1 MNFSALNTHA
11 IGVISASAGVAT
23 VEGAASLSAG
33 ASASAQA
40 TLHSHATASVI
51 NSVALTTTQSVVRFA
66 MATATLGC
74 NAAANVEGYRVKFS
88 NAEIVCAASSDANA
102 VVHRQAVVYV
112 TAQATNVAVGSR
124 VAYASAS
131 LQAECNLTANSGK
144 VIFAQSTMESGYW
157 TAPIYSWV
165 NTYNV
170 IWRNSGVY
178 NLIGGLPTNNS
189 DVAGRFSVSDSTWQA
204 AWGYGGWFDR
214 YITNQSDYQT
224 GLPYHTAQGSG
235 SSSVYAYYVQQRQIT
250 TQPQWVTT
258 FHYPSAALSATA
270 TVHTVFYGTADIAA
284 FATSSATASNTLN
297 VSGDITASAVVTSS
311 AYKSKSASANI
322 AGSCSVIASTSGI
335 VSAESDIAASS
346 DVTASSY
353 VIANASGSF
362 TGSSLAISVGEKKAV
377 AHTTLLATAAMS
389 SSANAYRGVQ
399 ASINAT
405 ADSSSSTFIVNPAT
419 ASVISSCSVLSE
431 SSAQASAQCSVAA
444 QANLSSSAHCILQ
457 SSAGVSASSE
467 VDSSTY
473 VVWDASGVFTGSSL
487 AISVGEKRAV
497 AQTTLV
503 ASAALTAVATS
514 ASLSYATVSAQSN
527 FTATSSIIHDLN
539 ASVTAS
545 SSLSRS
551 DTQTFVVTAS
561 GGNYVIASQSNRPLD
576 FKVGS
581 TYTFDLSSSSNGS
594 HPLRFSTTNNGTH
607 GGGSEYTTGVTIT
620 GSQGQAGSSISIV
633 VTEETPSTLYYY
645 CAYHSGMGGTVS
657 ISSADDVSASI
668 NSFASAALNGSALI
682 TASSNSVIEA
692 SVTIAS
698 VSELTAAAHAV
709 LDAGAAFDST
719 SNVTAEAIA
728 ISGAQASVSGSSAL
742 SSVGYN
748 VSSASAT
755 FIGSSIAISV
765 GHKKSVAH
773 TTINASA
780 AVSSAANSE
789 VYNTASVAAS
799 AVVSSIAANY
809 SSAQASCVAQSS
821 VSSSAFNTANPNAAI
836 IAHANTSA
844 TTATIHFATANIDG
858 SCVIATAP
866 SLIID
871 VSAALSAFAVSISV
885 GNKISV
891 GHAQYTGSAN
901 LTAVAQA
908 SSNGQAT
915 VTCSASVSSSA
926 IAARI
931 IQAEAH
937 VLDSF
942 DVTPGYWIPS
952 YTTNQDFN
960 AAFYWVHY
968 LGSEVYF
975 TYTPESIAP
984 YYSNN
989 TYTGTNIVSA
999 IKSVL
1004 DSGAPAGTSY
1014 VSYLTSAQTRN
1025 GVSGFNG
1032 GLKRRV
1038 TTTHPAVWVAPVY
1051 TPTGYTPN
1059 AQVVVSDVSVLS
1071 GSFAYPTA
1079 SAEVTATGTR
1089 LLVGIADVTSAASAT
1104 STSFKV
1110 RFIDASGVHFDATA
1124 DLSLS
1129 VTVDILGSAQV
1140 LADAE
1145 ATAESFKTVF
1155 ASGAFS
1161 GSSLAISVGNK
1172 KAVGQT
1178 DIVANALL
1186 SATSYNEVPALASV
1200 SASAGIIA
1208 VGRSVIQTAAL
1219 SEATATAS
1227 IYASAYLSE
1236 SVASASVNA
1245 GASGFADGD
1254 TLIGATARVSDEGYL
1269 TPAVFHPEVFHPAV
1283 IIAGYWVPAVWEWVV
1298 VGHTVFVN
1306 GSYSYG
1312 PVGSGYRFIYPGT
1325 TTYQN
1330 GNTFLTYA
1338 VEQYTETAPTYYV
1351 NPVTVSEAYT
1361 TPAYTVPAFYT
1372 YTGFAPRANTTAEAF
1387 IQFSFSLT
1395 ASSELYATAGAIQ
1408 TASAQISA
1416 SADTTSASHIE
1427 SAATCTLNGT
1437 GSISPV
1443 NTNFL
1448 VFTSAALS
1456 ASSDVVSLADK
1467 EIYGKADVVGTAD
1480 IAVSGTGINAAFGYS
1495 NAAASVVATAF
1506 RMRVPSPINAI
1517 ATAELVSSFTYVSQ
1531 TGERSNGILILVEA
1545 EVRSIAVE
1553 AIDRRIIVDAEDRTI
1568 FAEAA

>member
-40 TLHSHATASVI
+40 TLYSHATATVI

-144 VIFAQSTMESGYW
+144 VIFASAITGTDGYW
-157 TAPIYSWV
+157 TSGTPAVYGWSHYAGLYVVRSNSNNNVWDIAPGQNYWYS
-165 NTYNV
+165 T
-170 IWRNSGVY
+170 
-178 NLIGGLPTNNS
+178 LP
-189 DVAGRFSVSDSTWQA
+189 R
-204 AWGYGGWFDR
+204 
-214 YITNQSDYQT
+214 
-224 GLPYHTAQGSG
+224 
-235 SSSVYAYYVQQRQIT
+235 
-250 TQPQWVTT
+250 TQPAVYRTVFPAIDQYINSYRYFKYQLQNYGIVT
-258 FHYPSAALSATA
+258 AAIAPVFIETAWQPTASLVATA

-284 FATSSATASNTLN
+284 SATSSATASNTLN

-405 ADSSSSTFIVNPAT
+405 ADSSSSTFIVTPAT
-419 ASVISSCSVLSE
+419 ASVISSCLVLSE

-457 SSAGVSASSE
+457 SSANAAASSE

-620 GSQGQAGSSISIV
+620 GYQGQAGSSISIV
-633 VTEETPSTLYYY
+633 VTEDTPSTLYYY
-645 CAYHSGMGGTVS
+645 CAYHSGMGGTLSV
-657 ISSADDVSASI
+657 SSADDVSASI

-682 TASSNSVIEA
+682 AASSNSVVEA
-692 SVTIAS
+692 LVTITS

-709 LDAGAAFDST
+709 VGVGAAFDSS

-728 ISGAQASVSGSSAL
+728 ISGAQASVAGSSSL
-742 SSVGYN
+742 SSVSYN
-748 VSSASAT
+748 LSSASAT

-773 TTINASA
+773 TTINANA

-789 VYNTASVAAS
+789 VYNTASIAAS
-799 AVVSSIAANY
+799 AVVTSIAANDLY
-809 SSAQASCVAQSS
+809 AQASCVAQSS

-836 IAHANTSA
+836 ITFANISA
-844 TTATIHFATANIDG
+844 TAATINFATANVDG

-866 SLIID
+866 SVVID
-871 VSAALSAFAVSISV
+871 VAAALSAFAVSISV

-931 IQAEAH
+931 IQATAS
-937 VLDSF
+937 VSDSGF
-942 DVTPGYWIPS
+942 NTPAVYHPAVIIAGYWVP
-952 YTTNQDFN
+952 
-960 AAFYWVHY
+960 AVWGWVGVS
-968 LGSEVYF
+968 GSVSHF
-975 TYTPESIAP
+975 T
-984 YYSNN
+984 
-989 TYTGTNIVSA
+989 
-999 IKSVL
+999 
-1004 DSGAPAGTSY
+1004 
-1014 VSYLTSAQTRN
+1014 TRN
-1025 GVSGFNG
+1025 GSYVYGAFGNDYRHSYTASSTWYQGAYTFRSYYTEHYEETAPTYYVNP
-1032 GLKRRV
+1032 V
-1038 TTTHPAVWVAPVY
+1038 TVTEAYTTPAFW
-1051 TPTGYTPN
+1051 TITGYTPN
-1059 AQVVVSDVSVLS
+1059 AQVVVSDVTILS

-1089 LLVGIADVTSAASAT
+1089 LRIGIANVTSSASVT
-1104 STSFKV
+1104 STAFKV
-1110 RFIDASGVHFDATA
+1110 RVIDASGVHFDATA

-1145 ATAESFKTVF
+1145 ATAESFNTVF

-1178 DIVANALL
+1178 DIVANA
-1186 SATSYNEVPALASV
+1186 SV
-1200 SASAGIIA
+1200 DSSTYVIFDASAAINPSVTMSA
-1208 VGRSVIQTAAL
+1208 VGDLIIITAGQ
-1219 SEATATAS
+1219 STATATAS
-1227 IYASAYLSE
+1227 IDASGYLSE

-1254 TLIGATARVSDEGYL
+1254 TMIGATASVSDSGFN
-1269 TPAVFHPEVFHPAV
+1269 TPAVFHPAVFHPAV
-1283 IIAGYWVPAVWEWVV
+1283 IIAGYWVPAVMAWVNHSYA
-1298 VGHTVFVN
+1298 GRVN

-1312 PVGSGYRFIYPGT
+1312 HIGEGFRWVYPGT
-1325 TTYQN
+1325 TTYQ
-1330 GNTFLTYA
+1330 GSDTFVTY
-1338 VEQYTETAPTYYV
+1338 VVQHYTETTAAYYV
-1351 NPVTVSEAYT
+1351 NPVTVTAAYT

-1372 YTGFAPRANTTAEAF
+1372 HTGYEPSASLTAEAF

-1395 ASSELYATAGAIQ
+1395 ASSELSATAGAIQ

-1416 SADTTSASHIE
+1416 SADTTAASHIE
-1427 SAATCTLNGT
+1427 SPATCTLNGT
-1437 GSISPV
+1437 ASISPV

-1456 ASSDVVSLADK
+1456 ASSDVVSSADK

-1480 IAVSGTGINAAFGYS
+1480 MAVSGTGINAAFGYS

>member
-74 NAAANVEGYRVKFS
+74 NAAANVEGYRVQFS

-102 VVHRQAVVYV
+102 VVYRQAAAFV

-131 LQAECNLTANSGK
+131 LQAECDLTANSG
-144 VIFAQSTMESGYW
+144 
-157 TAPIYSWV
+157 
-165 NTYNV
+165 
-170 IWRNSGVY
+170 
-178 NLIGGLPTNNS
+178 
-189 DVAGRFSVSDSTWQA
+189 VATFVS
-204 AWGYGGWFDR
+204 
-214 YITNQSDYQT
+214 
-224 GLPYHTAQGSG
+224 
-235 SSSVYAYYVQQRQIT
+235 
-250 TQPQWVTT
+250 
-258 FHYPSAALSATA
+258 
-270 TVHTVFYGTADIAA
+270 
-284 FATSSATASNTLN
+284 
-297 VSGDITASAVVTSS
+297 
-311 AYKSKSASANI
+311 
-322 AGSCSVIASTSGI
+322 SVIAAT
-335 VSAESDIAASS
+335 AAMSS
-346 DVTASSY
+346 SSY
-353 VIANASGSF
+353 VIWAATGAF

-377 AHTTLLATAAMS
+377 A
-389 SSANAYRGVQ
+389 
-399 ASINAT
+399 
-405 ADSSSSTFIVNPAT
+405 
-419 ASVISSCSVLSE
+419 
-431 SSAQASAQCSVAA
+431 
-444 QANLSSSAHCILQ
+444 
-457 SSAGVSASSE
+457 
-467 VDSSTY
+467 
-473 VVWDASGVFTGSSL
+473 
-487 AISVGEKRAV
+487 
-497 AQTTLV
+497 QTTLV
-503 ASAALTAVATS
+503 ASAELIASATS
-514 ASLSYATVSAQSN
+514 GAFSSAQVTAQSN
-527 FTATSSIIHDLN
+527 IIATASIIHDTIT
-539 ASVTAS
+539 SVTAS

-620 GSQGQAGSSISIV
+620 GNQGQAGSSISIV
-633 VTEETPSTLYYY
+633 VTEDTPSTLYYY

-657 ISSADDVSASI
+657 VSSADDVSASI

-682 TASSNSVIEA
+682 AASAASVVET
-692 SVTIAS
+692 SVTITS
-698 VSELTAAAHAV
+698 VSELTATANLV
-709 LDAGAAFDST
+709 VDVGAAFDSS

-728 ISGAQASVSGSSAL
+728 ISDAQASVAGSSSL

-773 TTINASA
+773 TNINANA
-780 AVSSAANSE
+780 DVSSAANSE
-789 VYNTASVAAS
+789 VYNAASVAAS

-836 IAHANTSA
+836 IAHANISA
-844 TTATIHFATANIDG
+844 TTSTTHFATANIDG

-931 IQAEAH
+931 IPAEAH
-937 VLDSF
+937 VSDSSYVVAGYTTWYDSWANVNGAKYYKANSNNYF
-942 DVTPGYWIPS
+942 LFQAVPGIWPPTYTLSSTSPSLAPLSQANTGYQYRIGSSLSSGSYDTFYINGVYYQGYWKHI
-952 YTTNQDFN
+952 
-960 AAFYWVHY
+960 
-968 LGSEVYF
+968 EVN
-975 TYTPESIAP
+975 TP
-984 YYSNN
+984 YS
-989 TYTGTNIVSA
+989 
-999 IKSVL
+999 
-1004 DSGAPAGTSY
+1004 
-1014 VSYLTSAQTRN
+1014 
-1025 GVSGFNG
+1025 
-1032 GLKRRV
+1032 
-1038 TTTHPAVWVAPVY
+1038 VY
-1051 TPTGYTPN
+1051 TPPVTVYTGYTPN
-1059 AQVVVSDVSVLS
+1059 AQVVVSDVTVLS
-1071 GSFAYPTA
+1071 GSFAYPTG

-1089 LLVGIADVTSAASAT
+1089 VRIGIADVTSAASAT
-1104 STSFKV
+1104 STAFKV
-1110 RFIDASGVHFDATA
+1110 RFIDASAVVNATA

-1145 ATAESFKTVF
+1145 ATAESFNTVF
-1155 ASGAFS
+1155 ASGTFS

-1178 DIVANALL
+1178 DIVANA
-1186 SATSYNEVPALASV
+1186 SV
-1200 SASAGIIA
+1200 SVASSTYVIFDASAAINPSVTMSA
-1208 VGRSVIQTAAL
+1208 VGDLVIITAGQ
-1219 SEATATAS
+1219 STATATAS
-1227 IYASAYLSE
+1227 IVASAYLSE

-1245 GASGFADGD
+1245 GASAFADGD
-1254 TLIGATARVSDEGYL
+1254 MLISAEAHVSDSSYVVAGY
-1269 TPAVFHPEVFHPAV
+1269 TIPAYDTWVDTAAATYWVKFDNSEIQISTVWLSIAPYYANTTYNGTNIPTTITNTLNNSAPAGTTYYTYLSHAQTRSGVSGYIGGFKQRVTTTHPAV
-1283 IIAGYWVPAVWEWVV
+1283 WVD
-1298 VGHTVFVN
+1298 
-1306 GSYSYG
+1306 
-1312 PVGSGYRFIYPGT
+1312 
-1325 TTYQN
+1325 
-1330 GNTFLTYA
+1330 
-1338 VEQYTETAPTYYV
+1338 
-1351 NPVTVSEAYT
+1351 PVTV
-1361 TPAYTVPAFYT
+1361 
-1372 YTGFAPRANTTAEAF
+1372 YTGYAPRANVVAEAT

-1395 ASSELYATAGAIQ
+1395 ASSELSATAGAIQ

-1416 SADTTSASHIE
+1416 SADTTAASHIE
-1427 SAATCTLNGT
+1427 STATCTLNGT
-1437 GSISPV
+1437 ASISPV

-1553 AIDRRIIVDAEDRTI
+1553 AVDRRIIVDAEDRTI

>member
-11 IGVISASAGVAT
+11 IGVISASAGVTT
-23 VEGAASLSAG
+23 VEGAASFSAG

-74 NAAANVEGYRVKFS
+74 NAAANVEGYRVQFS

-102 VVHRQAVVYV
+102 VVHRQAAAYV

-444 QANLSSSAHCILQ
+444 QANISSSAHCILQ

-473 VVWDASGVFTGSSL
+473 VVWDASGIFTGSSL

-503 ASAALTAVATS
+503 ASAALNAVATS
-514 ASLSYATVSAQSN
+514 ASSSYATVSAQSN

-545 SSLSRS
+545 SLLSRS

-620 GSQGQAGSSISIV
+620 GNQGQAGSSISIV
-633 VTEETPSTLYYY
+633 VTEDTPSTLYYY

-657 ISSADDVSASI
+657 VSSADDVSASI
-668 NSFASAALNGSALI
+668 NSF
-682 TASSNSVIEA
+682 
-692 SVTIAS
+692 
-698 VSELTAAAHAV
+698 
-709 LDAGAAFDST
+709 
-719 SNVTAEAIA
+719 
-728 ISGAQASVSGSSAL
+728 
-742 SSVGYN
+742 
-748 VSSASAT
+748 ASAT

-773 TTINASA
+773 TTINANA
-780 AVSSAANSE
+780 AVSSAAHSE
-789 VYNTASVAAS
+789 VYNTASIAAS
-799 AVVSSIAANY
+799 SVVTSIAANDSY
-809 SSAQASCVAQSS
+809 AQASCVAQSS

-968 LGSEVYF
+968 LGREVYF

-1014 VSYLTSAQTRN
+1014 VSYLTSAQNRN

-1071 GSFAYPTA
+1071 GSFAYPTG

-1089 LLVGIADVTSAASAT
+1089 VCIGIVDLTSAASAT

-1110 RFIDASGVHFDATA
+1110 RFIDASAAVNASA
-1124 DLSLS
+1124 NLSLS
-1129 VTVDILGSAQV
+1129 GAVDIFGSAQV

-1145 ATAESFKTVF
+1145 ATAESFNTVF
-1155 ASGAFS
+1155 ASGTFS
-1161 GSSLAISVGNK
+1161 GSSIAISVGNK

-1219 SEATATAS
+1219 SEATATAN
-1227 IYASAYLSE
+1227 IVASAYLSE
-1236 SVASASVNA
+1236 SVASASVS
-1245 GASGFADGD
+1245 ASATATADGD
-1254 TLIGATARVSDEGYL
+1254 SLISATASVSTTQFYTE
-1269 TPAVFHPEVFHPAV
+1269 AVFHPAV
-1283 IIAGYWVPAVWEWVV
+1283 ITPGYWVPAVWEWVV

-1338 VEQYTETAPTYYV
+1338 VEQYTQTAATYYV

-1361 TPAYTVPAFYT
+1361 TPAFWTNTGYTPS
-1372 YTGFAPRANTTAEAF
+1372 ANVAAEATVL
-1387 IQFSFSLT
+1387 FSFSLT
-1395 ASSELYATAGAIQ
+1395 ASSELSATAGAIQ

-1416 SADTTSASHIE
+1416 SADTTAASYIE
-1427 SAATCTLNGT
+1427 SPATCTLNGT
-1437 GSISPV
+1437 ASISPV

>member
-40 TLHSHATASVI
+40 TLHSHATATVI

-74 NAAANVEGYRVKFS
+74 NAAANVEGYRVQFS
-88 NAEIVCAASSDANA
+88 NAQIVCAASSNANA
-102 VVHRQAVVYV
+102 VVQRQAVVYV

-144 VIFAQSTMESGYW
+144 VTFSSG
-157 TAPIYSWV
+157 T
-165 NTYNV
+165 
-170 IWRNSGVY
+170 
-178 NLIGGLPTNNS
+178 L
-189 DVAGRFSVSDSTWQA
+189 VAS
-204 AWGYGGWFDR
+204 
-214 YITNQSDYQT
+214 
-224 GLPYHTAQGSG
+224 
-235 SSSVYAYYVQQRQIT
+235 
-250 TQPQWVTT
+250 
-258 FHYPSAALSATA
+258 
-270 TVHTVFYGTADIAA
+270 
-284 FATSSATASNTLN
+284 
-297 VSGDITASAVVTSS
+297 
-311 AYKSKSASANI
+311 
-322 AGSCSVIASTSGI
+322 
-335 VSAESDIAASS
+335 
-346 DVTASSY
+346 
-353 VIANASGSF
+353 
-362 TGSSLAISVGEKKAV
+362 
-377 AHTTLLATAAMS
+377 AAMS
-389 SSANAYRGVQ
+389 SSANVYRGVQ

-405 ADSSSSTFIVNPAT
+405 ADSSSSTFIVTPAT

-467 VDSSTY
+467 VYSSTY

-514 ASLSYATVSAQSN
+514 GAFSSAQVTAQSN
-527 FTATSSIIHDLN
+527 IIATASIIHDTIT
-539 ASVTAS
+539 SVTAS

-607 GGGSEYTTGVTIT
+607 GGGSEYTNGVTIT
-620 GSQGQAGSSISIV
+620 GYQGQAGSSISIV
-633 VTEETPSTLYYY
+633 VTEDTPSTLYYY

-657 ISSADDVSASI
+657 VSSADDVSASI

-709 LDAGAAFDST
+709 VDAGAAFDST

-728 ISGAQASVSGSSAL
+728 ISGAQASVSGSSSL

-773 TTINASA
+773 TTINANA

-799 AVVSSIAANY
+799 AVVSSIVVNY

-844 TTATIHFATANIDG
+844 TTATINFATANVDG

-866 SLIID
+866 SLVID
-871 VSAALSAFAVSISV
+871 VSAALSAFAVSISI
-885 GNKISV
+885 GDKISV
-891 GHAQYTGSAN
+891 GHAQFIGSAN
-901 LTAVAQA
+901 LTAAA
-908 SSNGQAT
+908 KANSNGQAT

-931 IQAEAH
+931 ISAEAH

-942 DVTPGYWIPS
+942 DVTPGYWIPEYDTYT
-952 YTTNQDFN
+952 YTT
-960 AAFYWVHY
+960 AT
-968 LGSEVYF
+968 SVYG
-975 TYTPESIAP
+975 
-984 YYSNN
+984 YYSPVPSFQSRTNPGGV
-989 TYTGTNIVSA
+989 TYYYSGSYYFYFGMYPSGTNAQWNFSPQYQNSTA
-999 IKSVL
+999 PTES
-1004 DSGAPAGTSY
+1004 STWGSFGPAPAANTSGRY
-1014 VSYLTSAQTRN
+1014 KGASIGNVSHQDSVYIPGLNQVTITHYTTRYEILEDT
-1025 GVSGFNG
+1025 VTTH
-1032 GLKRRV
+1032 
-1038 TTTHPAVWVAPVY
+1038 TTTHPAVYVEAVY

-1071 GSFAYPTA
+1071 GSFAYPTG

-1089 LLVGIADVTSAASAT
+1089 VCTGIADVTSAASAT
-1104 STSFKV
+1104 STAFTV
-1110 RFIDASGVHFDATA
+1110 RYIDASATVNATA

-1140 LADAE
+1140 LGDAE
-1145 ATAESFKTVF
+1145 ATAESFNTVF

-1178 DIVANALL
+1178 DIVANA
-1186 SATSYNEVPALASV
+1186 SV
-1200 SASAGIIA
+1200 SVASSTYVIFDASAEINPSVTISA
-1208 VGRSVIQTAAL
+1208 VGDLIIITAGL
-1219 SEATATAS
+1219 STATATAS
-1227 IYASAYLSE
+1227 IVASGYLSE

-1245 GASGFADGD
+1245 GASAFADGD
-1254 TLIGATARVSDEGYL
+1254 TLISAEAHVSDSSYVVAGY
-1269 TPAVFHPEVFHPAV
+1269 TIPAYDTYVDTSAAAYWVNWTNSQIQISSVWIPIDPYYANTTYNGTNIPTTIINTLNNAAPAGTTYYPVLSHAQTRSGVSGYAGGFKQRVTTTHPAV
-1283 IIAGYWVPAVWEWVV
+1283 WVD
-1298 VGHTVFVN
+1298 
-1306 GSYSYG
+1306 
-1312 PVGSGYRFIYPGT
+1312 
-1325 TTYQN
+1325 
-1330 GNTFLTYA
+1330 
-1338 VEQYTETAPTYYV
+1338 
-1351 NPVTVSEAYT
+1351 PVTV
-1361 TPAYTVPAFYT
+1361 
-1372 YTGFAPRANTTAEAF
+1372 YTGYAPRANVAAEATVL
-1387 IQFSFSLT
+1387 FSFSLT
-1395 ASSELYATAGAIQ
+1395 ASSELSATAGAIQ

-1416 SADTTSASHIE
+1416 SADTTAASYIE
-1427 SAATCTLNGT
+1427 SPATCTLNGT

-1448 VFTSAALS
+1448 KFTSAALS

-1467 EIYGKADVVGTAD
+1467 EIYAKADVVGTAD
-1480 IAVSGTGINAAFGYS
+1480 ITVSGTGINAAFGYS
-1495 NAAASVVATAF
+1495 NAAASVEATAF

-1517 ATAELVSSFTYVSQ
+1517 ATAELVSSFAYVSQ
-1531 TGERSNGILILVEA
+1531 TGERSNGILVLVEA
-1545 EVRSIAVE
+1545 EDRKILVE
-1553 AIDRRIIVDAEDRTI
+1553 AIDRTIIVEAEDRTI
-1568 FAEAA
+1568 LAEAA

>member
-11 IGVISASAGVAT
+11 IGVQQLVTASAV
-23 VEGAASLSAG
+23 VEGAGSFSAAAG
-33 ASASAQA
+33 ASAQV
-40 TLHSHATASVI
+40 TLHSNAIAVSIT
-51 NSVALTTTQSVVRFA
+51 SVAVATTQSVIKF
-66 MATATLGC
+66 ATATATMGC
-74 NAAANVEGYRVKFS
+74 NAAANTEGYRVQFS
-88 NAEIVCAASSDANA
+88 NAEIVSTASSDANA
-102 VVHRQAVVYV
+102 VVQKQAVVYV

-144 VIFAQSTMESGYW
+144 VIFASAITGTNGYW
-157 TAPIYSWV
+157 TSGTPAVYGWSHYAGLYIVRSGQNNDVYDIAPGQNYYYSYYPRDNPAV
-165 NTYNV
+165 YRTVFPAIAHGYNSSTYYRYQLQNYGIV
-170 IWRNSGVY
+170 TAAIAPVFIETAWQ
-178 NLIGGLPTNNS
+178 PTAS
-189 DVAGRFSVSDSTWQA
+189 LV
-204 AWGYGGWFDR
+204 
-214 YITNQSDYQT
+214 
-224 GLPYHTAQGSG
+224 
-235 SSSVYAYYVQQRQIT
+235 
-250 TQPQWVTT
+250 
-258 FHYPSAALSATA
+258 ATA

-284 FATSSATASNTLN
+284 SATSSATASNTLN

-405 ADSSSSTFIVNPAT
+405 ADSSSSTFIVTPAT

-497 AQTTLV
+497 AQTILV

-514 ASLSYATVSAQSN
+514 ASSSYATVSAQSN

-539 ASVTAS
+539 ASVTAN

-561 GGNYVIASQSNRPLD
+561 GGNYVIASQSNRPLN

-607 GGGSEYTTGVTIT
+607 SGGSEYTTGVTIT
-620 GSQGQAGSSISIV
+620 GYQGQAGSSISIV
-633 VTEETPSTLYYY
+633 VTEDTPSTLYYY
-645 CAYHSGMGGTVS
+645 CAYHSGMGGTLSV
-657 ISSADDVSASI
+657 SSADDVSASI

-682 TASSNSVIEA
+682 AASSTSVVEVL
-692 SVTIAS
+692 VTITS
-698 VSELTAAAHAV
+698 VSELTASAHAV
-709 LDAGAAFDST
+709 VGVGAAFDSS
-719 SNVTAEAIA
+719 SNVTSEAIA
-728 ISGAQASVSGSSAL
+728 ISGAQASVAGSSSL
-742 SSVGYN
+742 SSVSYN
-748 VSSASAT
+748 LSSASAT

-773 TTINASA
+773 TTINANA

-789 VYNTASVAAS
+789 VYNTASIAAS
-799 AVVSSIAANY
+799 AVVTSIAANDLY
-809 SSAQASCVAQSS
+809 AQASCVAQSS

-836 IAHANTSA
+836 ITFANISA
-844 TTATIHFATANIDG
+844 TAATINFATANVDG

-866 SLIID
+866 SVVID
-871 VSAALSAFAVSISV
+871 VAAALSAFAVSISV

-926 IAARI
+926 IAATI
-931 IQAEAH
+931 IQATAS
-937 VLDSF
+937 VSDSGF
-942 DVTPGYWIPS
+942 NTPAVYHPAVIIAGYWVP
-952 YTTNQDFN
+952 
-960 AAFYWVHY
+960 AVWGWV
-968 LGSEVYF
+968 
-975 TYTPESIAP
+975 
-984 YYSNN
+984 
-989 TYTGTNIVSA
+989 
-999 IKSVL
+999 
-1004 DSGAPAGTSY
+1004 
-1014 VSYLTSAQTRN
+1014 
-1025 GVSGFNG
+1025 GVSGSGSHFTRANG
-1032 GLKRRV
+1032 SYVYGLFGSGYRHSNTATSTWYQGSVRYDEYHTEHYEETAPTYYVNPV
-1038 TTTHPAVWVAPVY
+1038 TVTEAYTTPAFW
-1051 TPTGYTPN
+1051 TITGYTPN
-1059 AQVVVSDVSVLS
+1059 AQVVVSDVTILS

-1089 LLVGIADVTSAASAT
+1089 VCIGIADVTSTASAT
-1104 STSFKV
+1104 SEAFEV
-1110 RFIDASGVHFDATA
+1110 RYIDASGVHFDATA

-1145 ATAESFKTVF
+1145 ATAESFRTVF

-1178 DIVANALL
+1178 NIVANA
-1186 SATSYNEVPALASV
+1186 SV
-1200 SASAGIIA
+1200 SVASSTYVIFDASAAINPSVTMSA
-1208 VGRSVIQTAAL
+1208 VGDLVIITAGQ
-1219 SEATATAS
+1219 STATATAS
-1227 IYASAYLSE
+1227 IDASAYLSE

-1254 TLIGATARVSDEGYL
+1254 TLISATASVSDSGFN
-1269 TPAVFHPEVFHPAV
+1269 TPAVFYPAVYHPAV
-1283 IIAGYWVPAVWEWVV
+1283 IIAGYWVPAVNAWVV
-1298 VGHTVFVN
+1298 DNSTGQITYVN
-1306 GSYSYG
+1306 YNYN
-1312 PVGSGYRFIYPGT
+1312 SGYLTHPYRRGSLRNT
-1325 TTYQN
+1325 VVSGGNTYQ
-1330 GNTFLTYA
+1330 YYDQ
-1338 VEQYTETAPTYYV
+1338 EKYTETSAAYYV
-1351 NPVTVSEAYT
+1351 NPVTVTAAYT

-1372 YTGFAPRANTTAEAF
+1372 HTGYEPSASLTAEAT

-1395 ASSELYATAGAIQ
+1395 ASSELSATAGVIQ
-1408 TASAQISA
+1408 TAASIYQRALVTPLAFS
-1416 SADTTSASHIE
+1416 SADSYIE

-1437 GSISPV
+1437 ASISPV

-1448 VFTSAALS
+1448 VFTSAAPS
-1456 ASSDVVSLADK
+1456 ASSDVVSSADK
-1467 EIYGKADVVGTAD
+1467 EIYGRADVVGTAD
-1480 IAVSGTGINAAFGYS
+1480 MAVSGTGINAAFGYS
-1495 NAAASVVATAF
+1495 NAAASVVATAYRF
-1506 RMRVPSPINAI
+1506 RVPSPINAI

-1545 EVRSIAVE
+1545 EVRSIVVE

>member
-11 IGVISASAGVAT
+11 IGVISASAEVTT

-40 TLHSHATASVI
+40 TLHSHATAAVI

-144 VIFAQSTMESGYW
+144 VTFSSG
-157 TAPIYSWV
+157 T
-165 NTYNV
+165 
-170 IWRNSGVY
+170 
-178 NLIGGLPTNNS
+178 L
-189 DVAGRFSVSDSTWQA
+189 VA
-204 AWGYGGWFDR
+204 
-214 YITNQSDYQT
+214 N
-224 GLPYHTAQGSG
+224 
-235 SSSVYAYYVQQRQIT
+235 
-250 TQPQWVTT
+250 
-258 FHYPSAALSATA
+258 
-270 TVHTVFYGTADIAA
+270 
-284 FATSSATASNTLN
+284 
-297 VSGDITASAVVTSS
+297 
-311 AYKSKSASANI
+311 
-322 AGSCSVIASTSGI
+322 
-335 VSAESDIAASS
+335 
-346 DVTASSY
+346 
-353 VIANASGSF
+353 
-362 TGSSLAISVGEKKAV
+362 
-377 AHTTLLATAAMS
+377 AAMS
-389 SSANAYRGVQ
+389 SSANVHRGVQ

-405 ADSSSSTFIVNPAT
+405 ADSSSSTFIVTPAT

-473 VVWDASGVFTGSSL
+473 VVWDAYGVFIGSSL
-487 AISVGEKRAV
+487 AISVGEKKAV

-514 ASLSYATVSAQSN
+514 GAFSYATVTAQSN
-527 FTATSSIIHDLN
+527 IIATSSIIHGLN

-620 GSQGQAGSSISIV
+620 GNQGQAGSSISIV
-633 VTEETPSTLYYY
+633 VTEDTPSTLYYY

-657 ISSADDVSASI
+657 VSSADDVSASI

-709 LDAGAAFDST
+709 VDAGAAFDST

-728 ISGAQASVSGSSAL
+728 ISGAQASVSGSSSL
-742 SSVGYN
+742 SSVSYN

-773 TTINASA
+773 TTINANA

-789 VYNTASVAAS
+789 VYNAASVAAS
-799 AVVSSIAANY
+799 AVVSSIAVNY

-844 TTATIHFATANIDG
+844 TTATIHFATANVDG

-866 SLIID
+866 YRVID

-891 GHAQYTGSAN
+891 GNAQFIGTAN

-931 IQAEAH
+931 IQAEAY

-942 DVTPGYWIPS
+942 EVTPAYTIPEYDTYT
-952 YTTNQDFN
+952 YTT
-960 AAFYWVHY
+960 AT
-968 LGSEVYF
+968 SVYG
-975 TYTPESIAP
+975 
-984 YYSNN
+984 YYSPVPSFQSRTNPGGV
-989 TYTGTNIVSA
+989 TYYY
-999 IKSVL
+999 
-1004 DSGAPAGTSY
+1004 SGSYYFYHGMYPAGSDYTWTFTPQNQNSSPPTESSTWGSFGPAPAANTSGRY
-1014 VSYLTSAQTRN
+1014 KGAVIGSINHQDSVYIPGLNQVTVTHYATRYQILEDT
-1025 GVSGFNG
+1025 VTTH
-1032 GLKRRV
+1032 
-1038 TTTHPAVWVAPVY
+1038 TTTHPAVYVEAVSV
-1051 TPTGYTPN
+1051 PTGYTPN

-1071 GSFAYPTA
+1071 GSFAYSTA

-1089 LLVGIADVTSAASAT
+1089 VCIGIADVTSAASAT
-1104 STSFKV
+1104 STAFTV
-1110 RFIDASGVHFDATA
+1110 RYIDASATVNATA

-1145 ATAESFKTVF
+1145 ATAESFNTLL
-1155 ASGAFS
+1155 ATGSFS

-1178 DIVANALL
+1178 DIVA
-1186 SATSYNEVPALASV
+1186 TASV
-1200 SASAGIIA
+1200 SVASSTYVIFDASAAINPSVTISA
-1208 VGRSVIQTAAL
+1208 VGDLTIITAGL
-1219 SEATATAS
+1219 STATATAS
-1227 IYASAYLSE
+1227 IVASGYLSE

-1245 GASGFADGD
+1245 SASATADGD
-1254 TLIGATARVSDEGYL
+1254 NLIGAVANVITTQFYTES
-1269 TPAVFHPEVFHPAV
+1269 VFHPAV
-1283 IIAGYWVPAVWEWVV
+1283 ITAGYWVPAVWEWAV
-1298 VGHTVFVN
+1298 VGSTVYVN

-1312 PVGSGYRFIYPGT
+1312 PVGSGYRFVYPGT
-1325 TTYQN
+1325 TSYQGSDTY
-1330 GNTFLTYA
+1330 LTYA
-1338 VEQYTETAPTYYV
+1338 TEQYTQTAATYYV

-1361 TPAYTVPAFYT
+1361 TPAFWTNTGYTPS
-1372 YTGFAPRANTTAEAF
+1372 ANVAAEATVL
-1387 IQFSFSLT
+1387 FSFSLT
-1395 ASSELYATAGAIQ
+1395 ASSELSATAGAIQ

-1416 SADTTSASHIE
+1416 SADTTAASYIE
-1427 SAATCTLNGT
+1427 SSATCTLNGT

-1448 VFTSAALS
+1448 KFTSAALS

-1467 EIYGKADVVGTAD
+1467 EIYAKADVVGTAD
-1480 IAVSGTGINAAFGYS
+1480 ITVSGTGINAAFGYS
-1495 NAAASVVATAF
+1495 NAAASVEATAF

-1517 ATAELVSSFTYVSQ
+1517 ATAEVVSSFTYVSQ

-1545 EVRSIAVE
+1545 EVRSITVE
-1553 AIDRRIIVDAEDRTI
+1553 AIDRVIIVDAEDRTI

>member
-40 TLHSHATASVI
+40 TLYSHATATVI

-88 NAEIVCAASSDANA
+88 NAEIVCAASSNANA
-102 VVHRQAVVYV
+102 VVYRQAVVYV

-144 VIFAQSTMESGYW
+144 VIFASAITGTNGYW
-157 TAPIYSWV
+157 T
-165 NTYNV
+165 
-170 IWRNSGVY
+170 SGTPAVY
-178 NLIGGLPTNNS
+178 GWSHYAGLYVVRSGQTNNVYDIAPGQNYYYS
-189 DVAGRFSVSDSTWQA
+189 YYPRDNPAVYRTVFPAIAHGYNSSTYYRYQLQNYGIVTAAIAPVFIETAWQPTASLVA
-204 AWGYGGWFDR
+204 
-214 YITNQSDYQT
+214 I
-224 GLPYHTAQGSG
+224 
-235 SSSVYAYYVQQRQIT
+235 
-250 TQPQWVTT
+250 
-258 FHYPSAALSATA
+258 A

-284 FATSSATASNTLN
+284 SATSSATASNTLN

-405 ADSSSSTFIVNPAT
+405 ADSSSSTFIVTPAT

-457 SSAGVSASSE
+457 SSANAAASSE

-473 VVWDASGVFTGSSL
+473 VVWDASGIFTGSSL

-503 ASAALTAVATS
+503 ASAELTAVATS
-514 ASLSYATVSAQSN
+514 ASSSYATVSAQSN

-539 ASVTAS
+539 ASVTAN

-620 GSQGQAGSSISIV
+620 GYQGQAGSSISIV
-633 VTEETPSTLYYY
+633 VTEDTPSTLYYY
-645 CAYHSGMGGTVS
+645 CAYHSGMGGTLSV
-657 ISSADDVSASI
+657 SSADDVSASI

-682 TASSNSVIEA
+682 AASSNSVVEA
-692 SVTIAS
+692 LVTITP

-709 LDAGAAFDST
+709 VGVGAAFDSS

-728 ISGAQASVSGSSAL
+728 ISGAQASVAGSSSL
-742 SSVGYN
+742 SSVSYN
-748 VSSASAT
+748 LSSASAT

-773 TTINASA
+773 TTINANA

-789 VYNTASVAAS
+789 VYNTASIAAS
-799 AVVSSIAANY
+799 AVVTSIAANDLY
-809 SSAQASCVAQSS
+809 AQASCVAQSS

-836 IAHANTSA
+836 ITFANISA
-844 TTATIHFATANIDG
+844 TAATINFATANVDG

-866 SLIID
+866 SVVID
-871 VSAALSAFAVSISV
+871 VAAALSAFAVSISV

-931 IQAEAH
+931 IQATAH
-937 VLDSF
+937 VSDSSYVVAGYDTWYDSWANQGQIYVASSSNYRIF
-942 DVTPGYWIPS
+942 QGVTGYYPPTYQFSQFSTSLAPLNSSITGAAYRIGSILS
-952 YTTNQDFN
+952 YTTYYIDGVYYQG
-960 AAFYWVHY
+960 YWKN
-968 LGSEVYF
+968 LERN
-975 TYTPESIAP
+975 TP
-984 YYSNN
+984 YS
-989 TYTGTNIVSA
+989 
-999 IKSVL
+999 
-1004 DSGAPAGTSY
+1004 
-1014 VSYLTSAQTRN
+1014 
-1025 GVSGFNG
+1025 
-1032 GLKRRV
+1032 
-1038 TTTHPAVWVAPVY
+1038 VY
-1051 TPTGYTPN
+1051 TPPLTVYTGYTPN
-1059 AQVVVSDVSVLS
+1059 AQVVVSDVTVLS

-1089 LLVGIADVTSAASAT
+1089 LRIGIANVTSSASVT
-1104 STSFKV
+1104 STAFKV
-1110 RFIDASGVHFDATA
+1110 RVIDASGVHFDATA

-1145 ATAESFKTVF
+1145 ATAESFNTVF

-1178 DIVANALL
+1178 DIVANASVASSTYLIFDA
-1186 SATSYNEVPALASV
+1186 SATINPSV
-1200 SASAGIIA
+1200 TMSAIGDLVIITAG
-1208 VGRSVIQTAAL
+1208 L
-1219 SEATATAS
+1219 STATATAS
-1227 IYASAYLSE
+1227 IIASAYLSE

-1245 GASGFADGD
+1245 GASAFADGD
-1254 TLIGATARVSDEGYL
+1254 TLISAEAHVSDSSYVVAGY
-1269 TPAVFHPEVFHPAV
+1269 TIPAYDTSVNTNAAYYWVNFTNSQIQISNVYISIAPYYANTTYSGTNIPTTILNTLNNAAPAGTTYHSFLNNVQYRNGVSGFNGGFKQRVTTTHPAV
-1283 IIAGYWVPAVWEWVV
+1283 WVE
-1298 VGHTVFVN
+1298 
-1306 GSYSYG
+1306 
-1312 PVGSGYRFIYPGT
+1312 
-1325 TTYQN
+1325 
-1330 GNTFLTYA
+1330 
-1338 VEQYTETAPTYYV
+1338 
-1351 NPVTVSEAYT
+1351 PVTV
-1361 TPAYTVPAFYT
+1361 
-1372 YTGFAPRANTTAEAF
+1372 YTGYAPTANVAAEAF

-1395 ASSELYATAGAIQ
+1395 ASSELSATAGAIQ
-1408 TASAQISA
+1408 TASAQISV
-1416 SADTTSASHIE
+1416 SADTTAASHVE
-1427 SAATCTLNGT
+1427 SPATCTLNGT
-1437 GSISPV
+1437 ASISPV

-1495 NAAASVVATAF
+1495 NAAASVVATAY
-1506 RMRVPSPINAI
+1506 RLRVPSPINAI

>member
-748 VSSASAT
+748 LSSASAT

-968 LGSEVYF
+968 LGREVYF

-1014 VSYLTSAQTRN
+1014 VSYLTSAQNRN

-1089 LLVGIADVTSAASAT
+1089 LLVGIADVTSTASAT
-1104 STSFKV
+1104 SEAFEV
-1110 RFIDASGVHFDATA
+1110 RYIDASAAVNASA
-1124 DLSLS
+1124 NLSLS
-1129 VTVDILGSAQV
+1129 GAVDIFGSAQV

-1145 ATAESFKTVF
+1145 ATAESFNTVF
-1155 ASGAFS
+1155 ASGTFS
-1161 GSSLAISVGNK
+1161 GSSIAISVGNK

-1178 DIVANALL
+1178 DIVANA
-1186 SATSYNEVPALASV
+1186 SV
-1200 SASAGIIA
+1200 SVASSTYVIFDASAAINPSVTMSAVGDLITIIA
-1208 VGRSVIQTAAL
+1208 AQST
-1219 SEATATAS
+1219 ATATAS
-1227 IYASAYLSE
+1227 IVASAYLSE
-1236 SVASASVNA
+1236 SVASASVS
-1245 GASGFADGD
+1245 ASATATADGD
-1254 TLIGATARVSDEGYL
+1254 FLISATASVSTTQFYTE
-1269 TPAVFHPEVFHPAV
+1269 AVFHPAV
-1283 IIAGYWVPAVWEWVV
+1283 ITPGYWVPAVWEWVV
-1298 VGHTVFVN
+1298 VGHTVYVN

-1338 VEQYTETAPTYYV
+1338 VEQYTQTAATYYV

-1361 TPAYTVPAFYT
+1361 TPAFWTNTGYTPS
-1372 YTGFAPRANTTAEAF
+1372 ANVAAEATVL
-1387 IQFSFSLT
+1387 FSFSLT
-1395 ASSELYATAGAIQ
+1395 ASSELSATAGVIQ
-1408 TASAQISA
+1408 TAASIYQRALVTPLAFSSAA
-1416 SADTTSASHIE
+1416 SYIE

-1437 GSISPV
+1437 ASISPV

-1448 VFTSAALS
+1448 VFTSAAPS
-1456 ASSDVVSLADK
+1456 ASSDVVSSADK
-1467 EIYGKADVVGTAD
+1467 EIYGRADVVGTAD
-1480 IAVSGTGINAAFGYS
+1480 MAVSGTGINAAFGYS
-1495 NAAASVVATAF
+1495 NAAASVVATAYRF
-1506 RMRVPSPINAI
+1506 RVPSPINAI

-1553 AIDRRIIVDAEDRTI
+1553 AIDRIIIVDAEDRTI